1 MKCLAYLTASVV
13 VQLNDASKTKLFDEL
28 GFGSEALLETFITT
42 YIIPGIEAHAA
53 QLSGGAYT
61 DATVPAMVKL
71 VAYQA
76 ACNVLSYMR
85 TNKMGPVIANPAG
98 FNLQVP
104 ITQAFTDDLK
114 EALHYY
120 RARIVVPSAYQT
132 STIYNRD
139 WATS

>member
-1 MKCLAYLTASVV
+1 MTYLTASVV
-13 VQLNDASKTKLFDEL
+13 VQLNDPSKTKLWDEL
-28 GFGSEALLETFITT
+28 GFVSEGSLEKYITSH
-42 YIIPGIEAHAA
+42 IIPGIEAHVA
-53 QLSGGAYT
+53 QLSGGNYA

-104 ITQAFTDDLK
+104 ITEAFTDDLK
-114 EALHYY
+114 EALSCY